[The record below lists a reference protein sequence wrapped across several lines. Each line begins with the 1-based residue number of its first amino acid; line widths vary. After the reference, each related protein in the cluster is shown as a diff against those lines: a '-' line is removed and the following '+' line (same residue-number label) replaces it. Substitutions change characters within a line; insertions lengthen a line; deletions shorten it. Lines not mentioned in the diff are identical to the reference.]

1 MKRLL
6 SFLMAL
12 LFGIGVCFIPVQ
24 ATNTNVYYKT
34 RDDFYWGINHHHEG
48 FECYPEAY
56 LEQRINLIARAGCNI
71 IRING
76 YISKDMTY
84 LDQVVG
90 LCNKYGLKII
100 MTYIPELDMGLEYI
114 ELSCKSLAER
124 YNGKDGR
131 GFVDYIQVLNE
142 TDAVLIKDKNGPSA
156 PAGKVFSDYFTIP
169 VDGYADLPEYTKYF
183 KAAAKGIHQ
192 ADSKTKFMINFCY
205 KHWGTI
211 LWYLNKGV
219 IIDAIGWDSYGQSVD
234 TKTSIDAFKKDCEEL
249 HADVVQKYNVP
260 VIITETNTT
269 RELIPDDNATHEIGN
284 YEILL
289 NMMEVAYQY
298 NWIKGLIVYELLDE
312 PNLANG
318 EAHWGMV
325 DCKLGGVIG
334 KVKPIYSKIQQLLGG
349 NNKIPVFDR
358 KVVNLKPYEKIKVD
372 TIDDSQISKES
383 IVPSVP
389 ISAFPN
395 ITIPDIQIDNIEVS
409 DDVPE
414 KMTIGPETIV
424 KKMNVT
430 RTAYEFPWLLTIL
443 ASVGILL
450 ASGGSI
456 VLFLILKKRESAKN
470 SLKESQ

>member
-114 ELSCKSLAER
+114 ELSCKSLSER

-131 GFVDYIQVLNE
+131 GFVDYIQVWNE
-142 TDAVLIKDKNGPSA
+142 TDAVLIEDKNGPST
-156 PAGKVFSDYFTIP
+156 PAGKVVSDYFTIP
-169 VDGYADLPEYTKYF
+169 VDGYADLPEYTDYF
-183 KAAAKGIHQ
+183 KAAAKGIHE
-192 ADSKTKFMINFCY
+192 ADSDTQFMINFCFT
-205 KHWGTI
+205 HWGTI
-211 LWYLNKGV
+211 LWYLENGV
-219 IIDAIGWDSYGQSVD
+219 KIDAIGWDYYPY
-234 TKTSIDAFKKDCEEL
+234 KKDLTEHKKICKSDFDEFEK
-249 HADVVQKYNVP
+249 DVYENYKVP
-260 VIITETNTT
+260 VIICETNTLNSSESNT
-269 RELIPDDNATHEIGN
+269 VITSLEDSHNLDN
-284 YEILL
+284 YEYLMDIIQD
-289 NMMEVAYQY
+289 AYSRQ
-298 NWIKGLIVYELLDE
+298 WMKGLIIYELLDE
-312 PNLANG
+312 PNESG
-318 EAHWGMV
+318 KEGRWGMV
-325 DCKLGGVIG
+325 DCESGGIIG

-349 NNKIPVFDR
+349 NNSIPVYHR
-358 KVVNLKPYEKIKVD
+358 SVVDLKPYEKIKVG
-372 TIDDSQISKES
+372 TVDDSQIKKENT
-383 IVPSVP
+383 VP
-389 ISAFPN
+389 ISVIPDT
-395 ITIPDIQIDNIEVS
+395 TIPDIQTDDFEIE
-409 DDVPE
+409 DDE
-414 KMTIGPETIV
+414 SGSITTSPETVV

-430 RTAYEFPWLLTIL
+430 RTAYKFPWLLTIL
-443 ASVGILL
+443 VSVGILL
-450 ASGGSI
+450 AAGGSI
-456 VLFLILKKRESAKN
+456 VLFFLFEKRKAGKN
-470 SLKESQ
+470 GLSK